1 MQFLQRIPLLLFDPE
16 IATADLYDSPRLGD
30 AFFMVSTYAG
40 LTSFNSFLSGYIK
53 TQTLS
58 VGLIAF
64 LGSFL
69 LIYLTWVFLAIIF
82 HVAAEFLGG
91 LGEFPNAVGFV
102 GLAAAPHIFTSLI
115 SIVLTILGAV
125 AFTDDPDNLMAKI
138 GLGVTLIGMAWG
150 WPGILCYFGL
160 KNAERVHSLKAL
172 IITMLVFFG
181 FAALEVLS
189 SDAF

>member
-16 IATADLYDSPRLGD
+16 IATADLYDSPRLTE

-40 LTSFNSFLSGYIK
+40 LTSFNSLLSGYLK
-53 TQTLS
+53 TQTFS

-69 LIYLTWVFLAIIF
+69 LIYLTWVFLATIF
-82 HVAAEFLGG
+82 HVAADLLGG
-91 LGEFPNAVGFV
+91 LGEFPNALGFV

-115 SIVLTILGAV
+115 SIVLTILGEAV
-125 AFTDDPDNLMAKI
+125 FLDDPEHLLPKI
-138 GLGVTLIGMAWG
+138 GLGVTLVGMAWG
-150 WPGILCYFGL
+150 WPGMLCYFGF

-172 IITMLVFFG
+172 IVTMLVFFG

>member
-1 MQFLQRIPLLLFDPE
+1 MQFLQRIPLILFDPE
-16 IATADLYDSPRLGD
+16 IATLDLYDSPRLGE
-30 AFFMVSTYAG
+30 AFLIVTSYAG
-40 LTSFNSFLSGYIK
+40 LTSFNSLLSGYLK
-53 TQTLS
+53 TQTMS

-69 LIYLTWVFLAIIF
+69 LIYLTWVFLAVIF
-82 HVAAEFLGG
+82 HVAAELFGG
-91 LGEFPNAVGFV
+91 LGEFPNALGFV
-102 GLAAAPHIFTSLI
+102 GLAAAPHIFTSMI
-115 SIVLTILGAV
+115 SIVLTILGAAV
-125 AFTDDPDNLMAKI
+125 FTDDPDNLLAKV
-138 GLGVTLIGMAWG
+138 GLAITLLGMAWG

-172 IITMLVFFG
+172 IITLLVFFG